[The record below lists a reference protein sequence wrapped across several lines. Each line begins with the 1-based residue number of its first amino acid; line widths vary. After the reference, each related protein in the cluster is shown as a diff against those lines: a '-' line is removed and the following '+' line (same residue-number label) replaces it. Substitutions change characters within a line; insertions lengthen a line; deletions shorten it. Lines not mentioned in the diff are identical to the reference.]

1 MKLSGSERPRPR
13 RPANPMTRLPRSF
26 FARPTLEVAR
36 ALLGQRLVRL
46 RAANRSA
53 VPERLAGLIVEAEA
67 YIGEDDLACHAHA
80 GPTARNQVMYGPP
93 GHAYV
98 YFTYGMHWM
107 LNFVTEAEGFPAA
120 VLVRAIMPMSGLV
133 TMRRLRRDRP
143 DRILADGPAKLTQ
156 ALDIDGAFNGCDL
169 CGSRASLFVEAARPV
184 AESAVRYGPRIGLNN
199 TPEPWK
205 SLPWNVKVD
214 QTSEFF
220 KTHTCVKRDQQQG
233 DMDVI

>member
-1 MKLSGSERPRPR
+1 M
-13 RPANPMTRLPRSF
+13 ARLPRSF

-46 RAANRSA
+46 RAANRAA
-53 VPERLAGLIVEAEA
+53 VPERLAGLIVETEA
-67 YIGEDDLACHAHA
+67 YIGEDDLACHAHT
-80 GPTARNQVMYGPP
+80 GPTERNKVMYGPP

-120 VLVRAIMPMSGLV
+120 VLVRAIMPVSGLA
-133 TMRRLRRDRP
+133 TMRRLRHGRP

-156 ALDIDGAFNGCDL
+156 ALDIDDAFNGCDL
-169 CGSRASLFVEAARPV
+169 CAARASLFVEAAPPV
-184 AESAVRYGPRIGLNN
+184 AQAAVSYGPRIGLNN

-214 QTSEFF
+214 L
-220 KTHTCVKRDQQQG
+220 KGNQQQG
-233 DMDVI
+233 DVDVV

>member
-1 MKLSGSERPRPR
+1 M
-13 RPANPMTRLPRSF
+13 ARLRRSF

-53 VPERLAGLIVEAEA
+53 VPERLTGLIVEAEA
-67 YIGEDDLACHAHA
+67 YIGQDDLACHAHT
-80 GPTARNQVMYGPP
+80 GLTARNKVMFGPP

-120 VLVRAIMPMSGLV
+120 VLVRAIMPVSGLA
-133 TMRRLRRDRP
+133 TMRRLRHDRP
-143 DRILADGPAKLTQ
+143 DGILTDGPAKLTQ
-156 ALDIDGAFNGCDL
+156 ALDIDRAFNGCDL
-169 CGSRASLFVEAARPV
+169 CAARATLFVEAAPPV
-184 AESAVRYGPRIGLNN
+184 AESAVTYGPRIGLNH

-205 SLPWNVKVD
+205 GLPWNMKVD
-214 QTSEFF
+214 QTSEVF
-220 KTHTCVKRDQQQG
+220 KTLEV
-233 DMDVI
+233 